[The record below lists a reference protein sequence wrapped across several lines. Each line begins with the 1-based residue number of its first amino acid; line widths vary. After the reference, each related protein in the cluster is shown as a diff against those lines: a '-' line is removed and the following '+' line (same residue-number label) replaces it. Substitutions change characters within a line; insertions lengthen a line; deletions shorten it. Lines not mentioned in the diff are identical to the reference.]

1 MGVPELMKSPAPLR
15 PLMGL
20 MSGIV
25 FAIFVAVLPRNISA
39 LNKAQ
44 DWAEGIERNCGT
56 LLGLW
61 FGLSTWPGFD

>member
-1 MGVPELMKSPAPLR
+1 
-15 PLMGL
+15 

-44 DWAEGIERNCGT
+44 DLRRDCGT

-61 FGLSTWPGFD
+61 HRVSQLGLDLTETLVIMGDDHDHV